1 MKQFVKIFYYDS
13 TSPSPAISM
22 NEFLKENPNHF
33 VHKIVPYGRQMLD
46 FLVIFNVEE
55 EQFRTHE

>member
-1 MKQFVKIFYYDS
+1 MKQVVKIFYYGS
-13 TSPSPAISM
+13 TTPDVSM
-22 NEFLKENPNHF
+22 NEFLKENPNHS
-33 VHKIVPYGRQMLD
+33 VHKIVPYGKSMLD